1 MPRDYEI
8 KHAFMNA
15 MKREPGQ
22 GVIVTT
28 QGFVRQLEQLNW
40 HFSLREANQWIKT
53 HTMTFKDIS
62 TQEGEAKTYI
72 QFNPNGGL

>member
-1 MPRDYEI
+1 MPRHYEI

-15 MKREPGQ
+15 MKRDPGL

-28 QGFVRQLEQLNW
+28 QEFVQQLERLNW

-53 HTMTFKDIS
+53 NTVTFRDVS
-62 TQEGEAKTYI
+62 TEEGESKTYK
-72 QFNPNGGL
+72 QFNPNGGI

>member
-15 MKREPGQ
+15 MKRDQ
-22 GVIVTT
+22 SLGVIVTT
-28 QGFVRQLEQLNW
+28 QEFVHQLELLNW

-53 HTMTFKDIS
+53 NTVTFRDAS
-62 TQEGEAKTYI
+62 TQEGEAKTYK

>member
-15 MKREPGQ
+15 MKRDPLL

-28 QGFVRQLEQLNW
+28 QEFVQQLEKLNW
-40 HFSLREANQWIKT
+40 HFSLREANQWIKANT
-53 HTMTFKDIS
+53 VTFRDAS
-62 TQEGEAKTYI
+62 TQEGEAKTYR
-72 QFNPNGGL
+72 QFNPNGGI

>member
-15 MKREPGQ
+15 MRRDPRQ

-28 QGFVRQLEQLNW
+28 QEFVHQLELLNW
-40 HFSLREANQWIKT
+40 HFSLREANHWIRANT
-53 HTMTFKDIS
+53 VTFRDAS
-62 TQEGEAKTYI
+62 TQEGEAKTYK
-72 QFNPNGGL
+72 QFNPNGGI

>member
-15 MKREPGQ
+15 IKRDPSL
-22 GVIVTT
+22 GVIVTE
-28 QGFVRQLEQLNW
+28 FVQQLEKLNW

-53 HTMTFKDIS
+53 NTVTFCDAS
-62 TQEGEAKTYI
+62 TQEGEAKTYR
-72 QFNPNGGL
+72 QFNPNGGI